1 MHITLRPEV
10 GRSISKKVQAS
21 TLRAAVAIADREF
34 AVAVV
39 CQSEGSRPKLLRCSR
54 HAAPESS
61 ADHLLLATLRSPRLT
76 QAAMSVVIGADDY
89 QLLLVEAVAVES
101 AELRAAI
108 RWRLHELID
117 FPVDTA
123 TVDILELLATR
134 QRSDGQTLRVV
145 GVRTAPAQRYISV
158 VGYQMRGFDIIDVP
172 ELCLRNLSGL
182 LPEDTNGV
190 ALLMLRNEFGHLVLT
205 RQGVLYHARKIELSD
220 RSYHNVADKAS
231 LDDVNIRRV
240 ALELARAFKYYE
252 NRYDQSPIGDLVI
265 APNTERARAISVA
278 LRGEMGL
285 RVKPFDCREYLD
297 MDANVGLPL
306 DWLLLTAIGA
316 ALRGDAR
323 RTELP
328 P

>member
-10 GRSISKKVQAS
+10 ERSISDKVQAS
-21 TLRAAVAIADREF
+21 ALRAAVAIADREL

-39 CQSEGSRPKLLRCSR
+39 CQSEGSRPRLLRCAR

-61 ADHLLLATLRSPRLT
+61 ADRLLLATLRSPHLT

-89 QLLLVEAVAVES
+89 QLLLVESVAVES
-101 AELRAAI
+101 SELRAAI

-117 FPVDTA
+117 FPVDAA
-123 TVDILELLATR
+123 TVDILEILATR

-158 VGYQMRGFDIIDVP
+158 VGCQIQGFDVIDVP

-182 LPEDTNGV
+182 LPQDTNGV
-190 ALLMLRNEFGHLVLT
+190 ALLMLRNGFGQLVLT
-205 RQGVLYHARKIELSD
+205 RQGVLYLARKIELSD
-220 RSYHNVADKAS
+220 RSHHNVADKAGM
-231 LDDVNIRRV
+231 DDVNISRV
-240 ALELARAFKYYE
+240 ALELTRAFKYYE
-252 NRYDQSPIGDLVI
+252 NHYGQSPIGDLVI

-285 RVKPFDCREYLD
+285 RVKPLDCREYVD
-297 MDANVGLPL
+297 IDANVGLPL

-316 ALRGDAR
+316 ALRGAAAAD
-323 RTELP
+323 
-328 P
+328 